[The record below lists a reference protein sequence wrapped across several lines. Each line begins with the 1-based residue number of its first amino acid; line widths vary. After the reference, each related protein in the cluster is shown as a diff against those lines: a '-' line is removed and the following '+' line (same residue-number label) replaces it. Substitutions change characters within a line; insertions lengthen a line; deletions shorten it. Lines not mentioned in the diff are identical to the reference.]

1 MKIPQ
6 DWKKLN
12 HTILAEG
19 EATGHAHV
27 VMGEGVELYEKPD
40 KTLVLSSLTGGKVV
54 HEEHG
59 EIAIPA
65 GMWEIGKVMEFNH
78 SQKEAEEVK
87 D

>member
-6 DWKKLN
+6 GWKKLN

-40 KTLVLSSLTGGKVV
+40 KTLILSSLTGAKIV

-59 EIAIPA
+59 KITIPA
-65 GMWEIGKVMEFNH
+65 GLWKINKVMEFNH
-78 SQKEAEEVK
+78 SQEEAREVK